1 MYPNCGHPKTPGPF
15 NGDAKA
21 DYCRCRRYHRRWQ
34 VCLGYDIDEDVD
46 TETND
51 RLLYSLSRVAARLQ
65 VSELGYHRNVCFRI
79 EGRESSRRDAA
90 DV

>member
-1 MYPNCGHPKTPGPF
+1 MVTRRLQVLSTVTPKRII
-15 NGDAKA
+15 A
-21 DYCRCRRYHRRWQ
+21 DVAGITGVRQ